1 MAENITDQ
9 LRAEAEVIVTS
20 NDVERIPGAVDFLE
34 SLDEIEKIQAAQPL
48 RGSERLEYAADHLLS
63 WLGSPSEFA
72 AKTGDEWEPVIR
84 EVLKAIG
91 EAAR

>member
-9 LRAEAEVIVTS
+9 LRAEAEVIATG
-20 NDVERIPGAVDFLE
+20 NDVERIPGAVDFLD
-34 SLDEIEKIQAAQPL
+34 SLDEIGKIQAAEQN
-48 RGSERLEYAADHLLS
+48 SERLEYAADHLLS

-72 AKTGDEWEPVIR
+72 AKTGDEWAPVIR
-84 EVLKAIG
+84 EVLKALD